1 VSPATP
7 VTTKLRTAVKNNA
20 LFSFG
25 AGACISY
32 DSMNMNAQKKR
43 KKITKPSAKC
53 CLNLNQ

>member
-25 AGACISY
+25 AGAYISY
-32 DSMNMNAQKKR
+32 DSMNMNAQKKG
-43 KKITKPSAKC
+43 K
-53 CLNLNQ
+53 NN

>member
-25 AGACISY
+25 AGCISH
-32 DSMNMNAQKKR
+32 DSMNMNA
-43 KKITKPSAKC
+43 KIKGK
-53 CLNLNQ
+53 NN